1 MSNSNKDELVNIPE
15 NLMPF
20 IDFFDLRIEDL
31 DNSIVML
38 DDKISNT
45 KDQIQNN
52 EKELKNKIQ
61 EISSK
66 KKQINIKLHGVSG
79 DYDAEELL
87 KAADTL
93 KNLTSEEDN
102 LKLTVSEEKEELN
115 EKLTRFETEK
125 EETLSIKKEI
135 DKLLI
140 NTKEKLIEIY
150 DSNKEKLKAIKS
162 AIEVCDNENL
172 KKAYDEENSYL
183 EESLDKVSKD
193 SQHELEN
200 ILKGIAKEEKNDS
213 FDEITFERKKENKPE
228 EKEEDKTEEVE
239 IKKEVPIKV
248 EIDNPEPNFS
258 EVKEEKIEDPIKE
271 EPVINIENLNIDI
284 PTEKE
289 ISDSNR
295 EIISKVDATAK
306 ADLVKGSEQVRKSI
320 EKFFSEEL

>member
-1 MSNSNKDELVNIPE
+1 MSNSNKNELFNIPE
-15 NLMPF
+15 NLVPF

-31 DNSIVML
+31 DNSIIML

-52 EKELKNKIQ
+52 DKELKNKIQ

-135 DKLLI
+135 DKLMI
-140 NTKEKLIEIY
+140 STKEKLVEIY
-150 DSNKEKLKAIKS
+150 DSYKEKLKVIKT

-172 KKAYDEENSYL
+172 KRAYEEENSHL
-183 EESLDKVSKD
+183 EESLNKVSKD
-193 SQHELEN
+193 SQDELET
-200 ILKGIAKEEKNDS
+200 ILKGISKEEKNDS
-213 FDEITFERKKENKPE
+213 FDEITFEKKKEYS
-228 EKEEDKTEEVE
+228 
-239 IKKEVPIKV
+239 IKKEKQENKEEVPVKV

-271 EPVINIENLNIDI
+271 EQVINIENLNIDI

-289 ISDSNR
+289 INDSNR